1 MGGAGV
7 TGLDA
12 RLRLRRG
19 TFTAEVAFA
28 VPPGEVLAL
37 VGPNGAGKSTLLRA
51 LAGLTSLDEGNVV
64 LGDAVLEDTAS
75 GVRTP
80 TPQRDL
86 TMVFQDPLLFPHLS
100 VRDNVAFG
108 LRHHV
113 GAASVSRTRRGRAAR
128 ERADE
133 ILTRT
138 GLADLAA
145 RKASRLSG
153 GQRQR
158 IAIVRA
164 LACDPALLLLDEPTS
179 ALDVSVTTEV
189 RAFLRQH
196 VRDFGGVTVLVSHD
210 PLDAFVLADR
220 VAVIEEGRLTQT
232 GTPDEISRRPRTDY
246 VAHLMGRNLM
256 RDGDTY
262 RTFSPTAVTLFR
274 EEPVTSARNL
284 WQLRI
289 ASLVPHGD
297 AVRVHL
303 RGAVPL
309 VADVTREAVAALD
322 LHEGVSVWASVKET
336 EVTTFE
342 D

>member
-1 MGGAGV
+1 MK
-7 TGLDA
+7 GLEA
-12 RLRLRRG
+12 HLRMRRG
-19 TFTAEVAFA
+19 SFDADAAFT

-37 VGPNGAGKSTLLRA
+37 VGPNGAGKSSLLRA
-51 LAGLTSLDEGNVV
+51 LAGLTPLEEGRVV
-64 LGDAVLEDTAS
+64 LGGTVLEDTAA
-75 GVRTP
+75 GIRTP

-108 LRHHV
+108 LRHHR
-113 GAASVSRTRRGRAAR
+113 AQARRPRQARAQ
-128 ERADE
+128 ADD
-133 ILTRT
+133 LLART
-138 GLADLAA
+138 GLADLAG
-145 RKASRLSG
+145 RKAGRLSG

-158 IAIVRA
+158 VAIVRA

-179 ALDVSVTTEV
+179 ALDVSVTTEA

-196 VRDFGGVTVLVSHD
+196 IRTFGGVTVLVSHD
-210 PLDAFVLADR
+210 PLDAFVLAER
-220 VAVIEEGRLTQT
+220 VAVVEHGRITQT
-232 GTPDEISRRPRTDY
+232 GTPEEISRRPRTEY
-246 VAHLMGRNLM
+246 VAHLMGRNLL

-274 EEPVTSARNL
+274 EEPITSARNL

-303 RGAVPL
+303 RGAVSL

-322 LHEGVSVWASVKET
+322 LHEGLAVWASVKET
-336 EVTTFE
+336 EVTTFT